1 MGLRTSSVVVEA
13 AGFRKWIAKSRGH
26 IVTWMCTPD
35 PEQRETQTKLEF
47 PILMATIRHE
57 GREAFQLSYQKQMS
71 SARQDSWVFHR
82 VM

>member
-1 MGLRTSSVVVEA
+1 MDSEEQRSHCDMDVYP
-13 AGFRKWIAKSRGH
+13 RSRA
-26 IVTWMCTPD
+26 
-35 PEQRETQTKLEF
+35 ERETQTKLEF